1 MLFISN
7 QPDLLTHWLAGS
19 LPQGPWSPCLLASYS
34 VHKTRR
40 LRQVA
45 ADDGGNFNGRS
56 SPRRLPLITSENKDF
71 RSLSLYLSKEAE
83 KKQFQ
88 SINRNNCDKEK
99 ARRVWLLFCRDSI
112 FSPKP
117 QSRTGG
123 GEKTV
128 PFRGNRPRRKC
139 LSSNFVE
146 IHKQGISPDEGK
158 RGGEGSK
165 RGQVTRKTQVTYI
178 LTFLLFSVC
187 ALCAQSFLSDR
198 GDWWSLWSRS
208 LSRKSSK
215 SPPP

>member
-71 RSLSLYLSKEAE
+71 RSFSLYLSKEAE

-158 RGGEGSK
+158 RGGKGVKEVRWQEKLRLHISW
-165 RGQVTRKTQVTYI
+165 
-178 LTFLLFSVC
+178 LFSSLVFVLFVLRVSW
-187 ALCAQSFLSDR
+187 AIGVTGGLSEAA
-198 GDWWSLWSRS
+198 